1 MSTPDYASQ
10 RRDSALSNQ
19 DLPYT
24 NDVVF
29 KVRDLSF
36 AYPGTEVLEDISFD
50 IARGKITALMGA
62 NGSGK
67 STLFK
72 LMTKNLKARGESHI
86 LLEGRDL
93 STYRLSEL
101 ARKVAVVWQHNTAP
115 YDITGR
121 QLVAFG
127 RVPHKQ
133 AFQGLS
139 KADEKAIEE
148 AIEFCDLHEVADRR
162 MRELSGGQQ
171 QRVWIALGLAQQT
184 PIMFLDEP
192 TTFLDVRYQVMI
204 LRLIRRLNRELGLT
218 VVLILHDIN
227 QSLELCD
234 ELIAIRPDGT
244 LMQGSPQAL
253 ANEEFLREIYDT
265 DLRVEHVDEQVLV
278 HAPL

>member
-1 MSTPDYASQ
+1 MASQ
-10 RRDSALSNQ
+10 DASARDTV
-19 DLPYT
+19 YR
-24 NDVVF
+24 
-29 KVRDLSF
+29 VRDLSF
-36 AYPGTEVLEDISFD
+36 SYDETPVFEDISFD

-72 LMTKNLKARGESHI
+72 LMTKNLKQPVGSHI
-86 LLEGRDL
+86 LLEDREL

-101 ARKVAVVWQHNTAP
+101 AKKVAVVWQHNTAP
-115 YDITGR
+115 YDITVR

-133 AFQGLS
+133 HFQGLS
-139 KADEKAIEE
+139 AKDEAAIDE
-148 AIEFCDLHEVADRR
+148 AIDFCDLYEVADRR
-162 MRELSGGQQ
+162 VRELSGGQQ

-192 TTFLDVRYQVMI
+192 TTFLDVHYQVKI
-204 LRLIRRLNRELGLT
+204 LRLIRRLNKELGLT

-227 QSLELCD
+227 QSFELCD
-234 ELIAIRPDGT
+234 ELIALRSDGT
-244 LMQGSPQAL
+244 LVQGSPQVL
-253 ANEEFLREIYDT
+253 ASEEFLREIYNA
-265 DLRVEHVDEQVLV
+265 DLRVGHIDDQVVV